1 MTGTDRQGYYSHAQQ
16 GEHEYFDL
24 GGFVLRSGYTLPG
37 AQLAFRTHGTLNE
50 HKDNLVLFPHMY
62 SGTPS
67 SLDDYIGPG
76 KPVDTDTYFVVCPGQ
91 LGGGMSSSP
100 SNTPPPFDRGQ
111 FPFVSIADD
120 VLAQYRLVTEHFG
133 VEQLHAVLGWSMGA
147 QQTYEWAVRFPDMV
161 PRAAAF
167 AGTAK
172 TPVHNQVFIDLHRE
186 LLRSDPAF
194 ADGFY
199 SDAADVRL
207 GLTRHAI
214 AFSLEGFTH
223 EWYRG
228 EHWRGLGFASS
239 DDFRQSFI
247 RGYFAPMD
255 PNNLLTQANKW
266 WAGDISPH
274 GGGSL
279 EAALGK
285 ITAHFFVVP
294 FGGDNFFP
302 VEDCE
307 NEAGHLPHGEL
318 RVIDTPAGHF
328 AMFGLRPEDVERIS
342 GVMVEMLS
350 SPGYTV

>member
-1 MTGTDRQGYYSHAQQ
+1 MTGTDGQGYYSHARQ
-16 GEHEYFDL
+16 GEHDYFDL
-24 GGFVLRSGYTLPG
+24 GSFVLASGYTLQPG
-37 AQLAFRTHGTLNE
+37 VLAYRTHGTLNE
-50 HKDNLVLFPHMY
+50 ARDNLVLFPHMY

-67 SLDDYIGPG
+67 SLDAYIGPG
-76 KPVDTDTYFVVCPGQ
+76 LPLDTDKYFVVCPGQ
-91 LGGGMSSSP
+91 FGGGLSSSP

-111 FPFVSIADD
+111 FPAVSVTDD
-120 VLAQYRLVTEHFG
+120 VVAQHRLVTEHFG
-133 VEQLHAVLGWSMGA
+133 VERLHAVLGWSMGA
-147 QQTYEWAVRFPDMV
+147 QQTYEWAARFPGMV

-172 TPVHNQVFIDLHRE
+172 TPAHNQVFIDLHVE

-199 SDAADVRL
+199 ADSSEVRL
-207 GLTRHAI
+207 GLTRHAL

-228 EHWRGLGFASS
+228 EHWRGLGYASAN
-239 DDFRQSFI
+239 DFRQHFI

-255 PNNLLTQANKW
+255 PNNLVVQARKW

-274 GGGSL
+274 GHGFL
-279 EAALGK
+279 PAALSK
-285 ITAHFFVVP
+285 ITGHFFVVP

-307 NEAGHLPHGEL
+307 VDAGLLPHGEL
-318 RVIDTPAGHF
+318 RVIETPAGHF
-328 AMFGLRPEDVERIS
+328 AMFGLREEDTRRIS
-342 GVMVEMLS
+342 EVMTEVLS
-350 SPGYTV
+350 STGY